1 METAKILKKIC
12 AERDKKGLSLEN
24 MADELGITVSGY
36 RKIVV
41 GETKLSV
48 ERLIKISEIL
58 NVSLLDLLNLD
69 KNVLTQNNNNNESV
83 YQQKID
89 NFYQTNKEVFEV
101 MLKSKDDQIA
111 VLNNVIEKLTS
122 RS

>member
-1 METAKILKKIC
+1 
-12 AERDKKGLSLEN
+12 
-24 MADELGITVSGY
+24 
-36 RKIVV
+36 
-41 GETKLSV
+41 
-48 ERLIKISEIL
+48 L